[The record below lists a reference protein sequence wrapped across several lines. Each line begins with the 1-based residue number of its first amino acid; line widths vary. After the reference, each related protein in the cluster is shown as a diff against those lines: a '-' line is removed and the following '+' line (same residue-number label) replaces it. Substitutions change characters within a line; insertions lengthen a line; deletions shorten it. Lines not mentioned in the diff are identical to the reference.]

1 MKVQHKTFVFLSFFS
16 AAFCDGSALANP
28 ETLAI
33 RVKKGENIT
42 FGCSQANFQLT
53 FTKVSFCREPCRN
66 EDTLVN
72 TTGGQAWM
80 GRYSIKLGK
89 GGVIYV
95 SITNVSKSDSGLYA
109 CTIDRRFLLDVKETF
124 KIQVEEG
131 KDL

>member
-1 MKVQHKTFVFLSFFS
+1 
-16 AAFCDGSALANP
+16 
-28 ETLAI
+28 
-33 RVKKGENIT
+33 
-42 FGCSQANFQLT
+42 
-53 FTKVSFCREPCRN
+53 
-66 EDTLVN
+66 
-72 TTGGQAWM
+72 M

-89 GGVIYV
+89 GGAIYV